1 MKPTQPWWPE
11 YKPNLEKSAMNTST
25 LDAPVVK
32 RSNRLKA
39 TKLNNKMVTDY
50 WEDLFRAKENGKLV
64 CWYEGVAINPI
75 LQAADLAWCHGEAAA
90 ALMAARNEEGPA
102 QEAAEAAGYDREL
115 CSYARTHIG
124 CGILSQRSTEEAKNI
139 MLPSD
144 PAERRSLASRI
155 PLPDM
160 IISAY
165 PFCSTGQQWDD
176 MIYRQFGKKVPVF
189 NISLP
194 WIWGNKP
201 SAKYMSGPEYRESV
215 AFLVEQLRGCIAF
228 IEGITGKPFD
238 HDKLREIMGFIK
250 KAAEIKIEAMRLCKV
265 KPSPANFFEWTNSI
279 APVNF
284 LPGNQEIVDYFTIKR
299 AEIQE
304 RVDTGVGSVPV
315 EKYRLFWDGIMNWN
329 KIGWLSDKMA
339 GYDACMVAGRY
350 THMGFWHETEVID
363 LSDPLDGMA
372 QNYLTC
378 PISISAP
385 QMIDKV
391 IEHCEFYE
399 IDGLVLHG
407 ARTCR
412 AFSYPQFMLA
422 EAVTKRLGIQTC
434 MFEGDMVDESYYK
447 DEIVNSRV
455 EAMLEAIEARRQR
468 NRF

>member
-1 MKPTQPWWPE
+1 MSTI
-11 YKPNLEKSAMNTST
+11 T
-25 LDAPVVK
+25 LDAPGLIVPAVK

-39 TKLNNKMVTDY
+39 TKLNNKMVTEY
-50 WEDLFRAKENGKLV
+50 WESLFRAKEEGKLV

-75 LQAADLAWCHGEAAA
+75 LQAAGLAWCHGEAAA
-90 ALMAARNEEGPA
+90 ALLAARNEEGPA
-102 QEAAEAAGYDREL
+102 QEAAEQAGYDREL

-124 CGILSQRSTEEAKNI
+124 CGILSQRSTEEAKNL

-144 PAERRSLASRI
+144 PAERKSLASRI
-155 PLPDM
+155 PVPDM

-194 WIWGNKP
+194 WIWGNQP
-201 SAKYMSGPEYRESV
+201 TAKYMSGPEYRESV
-215 AFLVEQLRGCIAF
+215 DFLVQQLRGCISF
-228 IEGITGKPFD
+228 IEGITGKNFE
-238 HDKLREIMGFIK
+238 HDRLSEIMGYIK
-250 KAAEIKIEAMRLCKV
+250 KAAEIKIQAMRLCNV

-299 AEIQE
+299 DEIQE
-304 RVDTGVGSVPV
+304 RVNTGVGSVPE

-363 LSDPLDGMA
+363 VSDPLDGMA

-385 QMIDKV
+385 QTIDKV
-391 IEHCEFYE
+391 IEHCEYYE

-422 EAVTKRLGIQTC
+422 EAVTRRMGIQTC

>member
-1 MKPTQPWWPE
+1 
-11 YKPNLEKSAMNTST
+11 MNTST

-299 AEIQE
+299 DEIQE
-304 RVDTGVGSVPV
+304 RVNNGIGSVPV

>member
-1 MKPTQPWWPE
+1 M
-11 YKPNLEKSAMNTST
+11 SIIT
-25 LDAPVVK
+25 LDAPGLILPPAK

-39 TKLNNKMVTDY
+39 TKLNNKMVTEY
-50 WEDLFRAKENGKLV
+50 WESLFRAKEEGKLV

-75 LQAADLAWCHGEAAA
+75 LQAACLAWCHGEAAA
-90 ALMAARNEEGPA
+90 ALLAARNEEGPA
-102 QEAAEAAGYDREL
+102 QEAAEQAGYDREL

-124 CGILSQRSTEEAKNI
+124 CGILSQRSTEEAKNL

-144 PAERRSLASRI
+144 PAERKSLASRI
-155 PLPDM
+155 PVPDM

-194 WIWGNKP
+194 WIWGNQP
-201 SAKYMSGPEYRESV
+201 TAKYMSGPEYRESV
-215 AFLVEQLRGCIAF
+215 DFLVQQLRGCISF
-228 IEGITGKPFD
+228 IEGITGKNFE
-238 HDKLREIMGFIK
+238 HDRLSEIMGYIK
-250 KAAEIKIEAMRLCKV
+250 KAAEIKIQAMRLCNV

-299 AEIQE
+299 DEIQE
-304 RVDTGVGSVPV
+304 RVNTGVGSVPE

-363 LSDPLDGMA
+363 VSDPLDGMA

-385 QMIDKV
+385 QTIDKV
-391 IEHCEFYE
+391 IEHCEYYQ

-422 EAVTKRLGIQTC
+422 EAVTRRMGIQTC

>member
-1 MKPTQPWWPE
+1 
-11 YKPNLEKSAMNTST
+11 
-25 LDAPVVK
+25 
-32 RSNRLKA
+32 
-39 TKLNNKMVTDY
+39 
-50 WEDLFRAKENGKLV
+50 
-64 CWYEGVAINPI
+64 
-75 LQAADLAWCHGEAAA
+75 
-90 ALMAARNEEGPA
+90 
-102 QEAAEAAGYDREL
+102 
-115 CSYARTHIG
+115 
-124 CGILSQRSTEEAKNI
+124 
-139 MLPSD
+139 
-144 PAERRSLASRI
+144 
-155 PLPDM
+155 
-160 IISAY
+160 
-165 PFCSTGQQWDD
+165 
-176 MIYRQFGKKVPVF
+176 
-189 NISLP
+189 
-194 WIWGNKP
+194 
-201 SAKYMSGPEYRESV
+201 
-215 AFLVEQLRGCIAF
+215 
-228 IEGITGKPFD
+228 
-238 HDKLREIMGFIK
+238 
-250 KAAEIKIEAMRLCKV
+250 
-265 KPSPANFFEWTNSI
+265 
-279 APVNF
+279 
-284 LPGNQEIVDYFTIKR
+284 VDYFTIKR
-299 AEIQE
+299 DEIQE
-304 RVDTGVGSVPV
+304 RVNNGIGSVPV

-391 IEHCEFYE
+391 IEHCEFYD

-447 DEIVNSRV
+447 DEVVNSRV

>member
-1 MKPTQPWWPE
+1 MSVATPE
-11 YKPNLEKSAMNTST
+11 
-25 LDAPVVK
+25 APPVK
-32 RSNRLKA
+32 KANRLQA
-39 TKLNNKMVTDY
+39 TKMNNRMVTAY
-50 WEDLFRAKENGKLV
+50 WEDLFQAKEQGKMV

-75 LQAADLAWCHGEAAA
+75 LQAAGLAWCHGEAAS
-90 ALMAARNEEGPA
+90 ALLAARNEEGPA
-102 QEAAEAAGYDREL
+102 QKAAEEAGYDREL

-124 CGILSQRSTEEAKNI
+124 CGVLSQRSTEEAKNL
-139 MLPSD
+139 MLPQD
-144 PAERRSLASRI
+144 QDARRGLAARI

-165 PFCSTGQQWDD
+165 PFCSTGQQWDEVL
-176 MIYRQFGKKVPVF
+176 YRTFGKKVPIF

-201 SAKYMSGPEYRESV
+201 SAKYMAGPEFRESV
-215 AFLVEQLRGCIAF
+215 DFLVQQLKECIRF
-228 IEGITGKPFD
+228 IEGVTGKAFD
-238 HDKLREIMGFIK
+238 YDRLREIMGYTK
-250 KAAEIKIEAMRLCKV
+250 RAAEIKVEAQKLCRA
-265 KPSPANFFEWTNSI
+265 KPSPATFFEWTNSI

-284 LPGNQEIVDYFTIKR
+284 LPGGPEIVQYFELKK
-299 AEIQE
+299 AEIE
-304 RVDTGVGSVPV
+304 DRIAKGIGSVPD

-363 LSDPLDGMA
+363 LRDPLDGMA

-385 QMIDKV
+385 QVIEKV
-391 IEHCEFYE
+391 IEHCEYYE

-412 AFSYPQFMLA
+412 AFSYPQYLLA
-422 EAVTKRLGIQTC
+422 DAVGKRMGMPVA
-434 MFEGDMVDESYYK
+434 MFEGDMVDETFYK
-447 DEIVNSRV
+447 DELVNSRV
-455 EAMLEAIEARRQR
+455 EAMLEQIEARRQR
-468 NRF
+468 NRS

>member
-1 MKPTQPWWPE
+1 M
-11 YKPNLEKSAMNTST
+11 ST
-25 LDAPVVK
+25 LILDAPGLILPPAK

-39 TKLNNKMVTDY
+39 TKLNNKMVTEY
-50 WEDLFRAKENGKLV
+50 WESLFRAKEEGKLV

-75 LQAADLAWCHGEAAA
+75 LQAAGLAWCHGEAAA
-90 ALMAARNEEGPA
+90 ALLAARNEEGPA
-102 QEAAEAAGYDREL
+102 QEAAEQAGYDREL

-124 CGILSQRSTEEAKNI
+124 CGILSQRSTEEAKNL

-144 PAERRSLASRI
+144 PAERKSLASRI
-155 PLPDM
+155 PVPDM

-194 WIWGNKP
+194 WIWGNQP
-201 SAKYMSGPEYRESV
+201 TAKYMSGPEYRESV
-215 AFLVEQLRGCIAF
+215 DFLVQQLRGCISF
-228 IEGITGKPFD
+228 IEGITGKNFE
-238 HDKLREIMGFIK
+238 HDRLSEIMGYIK
-250 KAAEIKIEAMRLCKV
+250 KAAEIKIQAMRLCNV

-299 AEIQE
+299 DEIQE
-304 RVDTGVGSVPV
+304 RVNTGVGSVPE

-363 LSDPLDGMA
+363 VSDPLDGMA

-385 QMIDKV
+385 QTIDKV
-391 IEHCEFYE
+391 IEHCEYYQ

-422 EAVTKRLGIQTC
+422 EAVTRRMGIQTC

>member
-1 MKPTQPWWPE
+1 
-11 YKPNLEKSAMNTST
+11 
-25 LDAPVVK
+25 
-32 RSNRLKA
+32 
-39 TKLNNKMVTDY
+39 
-50 WEDLFRAKENGKLV
+50 
-64 CWYEGVAINPI
+64 
-75 LQAADLAWCHGEAAA
+75 
-90 ALMAARNEEGPA
+90 
-102 QEAAEAAGYDREL
+102 
-115 CSYARTHIG
+115 
-124 CGILSQRSTEEAKNI
+124 
-139 MLPSD
+139 
-144 PAERRSLASRI
+144 
-155 PLPDM
+155 
-160 IISAY
+160 
-165 PFCSTGQQWDD
+165 
-176 MIYRQFGKKVPVF
+176 
-189 NISLP
+189 
-194 WIWGNKP
+194 
-201 SAKYMSGPEYRESV
+201 
-215 AFLVEQLRGCIAF
+215 
-228 IEGITGKPFD
+228 
-238 HDKLREIMGFIK
+238 
-250 KAAEIKIEAMRLCKV
+250 MRLCNV

-284 LPGNQEIVDYFTIKR
+284 LPGNQDIVDYFTIKR
-299 AEIQE
+299 DEIQE
-304 RVDTGVGSVPV
+304 RVNNGIGSVPV

-391 IEHCEFYE
+391 IEHCEFYD

-447 DEIVNSRV
+447 DEVVNSRV

>member
-1 MKPTQPWWPE
+1 
-11 YKPNLEKSAMNTST
+11 MNTST

>member
-1 MKPTQPWWPE
+1 
-11 YKPNLEKSAMNTST
+11 MNTST
-25 LDAPVVK
+25 IDAPVVK

-50 WEDLFRAKENGKLV
+50 WEDLFKAKENGKLV

-75 LQAADLAWCHGEAAA
+75 LQAADVAWCHGEAAA

-155 PLPDM
+155 PLPDL

-215 AFLVEQLRGCIAF
+215 AFLVEQLRGCISF

-238 HDKLREIMGFIK
+238 HDKLREIMSYIK
-250 KAAEIKIEAMRLCKV
+250 KAAEIKIEAMRLCNV

-284 LPGNQEIVDYFTIKR
+284 LPGNQDIVDYFTIKR
-299 AEIQE
+299 DEIQE
-304 RVDTGVGSVPV
+304 RVNNGIGSVPV

-391 IEHCEFYE
+391 IEHCEFYD

-447 DEIVNSRV
+447 DEVVNSRV

>member
-1 MKPTQPWWPE
+1 
-11 YKPNLEKSAMNTST
+11 MNTST

-228 IEGITGKPFD
+228 IEGISGKSFD

>member
-1 MKPTQPWWPE
+1 
-11 YKPNLEKSAMNTST
+11 MNTST
-25 LDAPVVK
+25 IDAPVVK

-284 LPGNQEIVDYFTIKR
+284 LPGNQEIVDYFTIKK

-363 LSDPLDGMA
+363 LNDPLDGMA

>member
-1 MKPTQPWWPE
+1 M
-11 YKPNLEKSAMNTST
+11 SIIT
-25 LDAPVVK
+25 LDAPGLILPPAK

-39 TKLNNKMVTDY
+39 TKLNNKMVTEY
-50 WEDLFRAKENGKLV
+50 WESLFRAKEEGKLV

-75 LQAADLAWCHGEAAA
+75 LQAAGLAWCHGEAAA
-90 ALMAARNEEGPA
+90 ALLAARNEEGPA
-102 QEAAEAAGYDREL
+102 QEAAEQAGYDREL

-124 CGILSQRSTEEAKNI
+124 CGILSQRSTEEAKNL

-144 PAERRSLASRI
+144 PAERKSLASRI
-155 PLPDM
+155 PVPDM

-194 WIWGNKP
+194 WIWGNQP
-201 SAKYMSGPEYRESV
+201 TAKYMSGPEYRESV
-215 AFLVEQLRGCIAF
+215 DFLVQQLRGCISF
-228 IEGITGKPFD
+228 IEGITGKNFE
-238 HDKLREIMGFIK
+238 HDRLSEIMGYIK
-250 KAAEIKIEAMRLCKV
+250 KAAEIKIQAMRLCNV

-299 AEIQE
+299 DEIQE
-304 RVDTGVGSVPV
+304 RVNTGVGSVPE

-363 LSDPLDGMA
+363 VSDPLDGMA

-385 QMIDKV
+385 QTIDKV
-391 IEHCEFYE
+391 IEHCEYYQ

-422 EAVTKRLGIQTC
+422 EAVTRRMGIQTC